1 MCAMKSTPRTIYR
14 GIQDVSG
21 RVPTPS
27 APERPTHLP
36 KVWFFAK
43 EGPTE
48 PMLVAADAIANIYNP
63 DSFDERGKFTTHAT
77 ILMNQFIGAGN
88 GVMCHRVIDPKA
100 KPPAGYRLCA
110 DVLETEL
117 PEYERNADGTFVLD
131 ATGNPVPTGN
141 VINGREVK
149 FVVEPIGVDVDGA
162 TLFGRGQQRAGDR
175 TDGTN
180 QSIRVPIYDSQVN
193 FQGSYG
199 NDIANRFWA
208 PDQNSL
214 DPVNVDFIA
223 KYKAYPFRFVMLRR
237 GTPIATPGIVSSV
250 YGEQY
255 VEVTL
260 KPDLVDTDTGI
271 GKYLGTD
278 VIPRYQ
284 DLDSTE
290 VGPQYSPIGRIHV
303 YENYLADL
311 IQELY
316 ETEYAAQPAG
326 IDSDFDGSE
335 DEQYKFNLLGGVH
348 SSGAPYST
356 YHIVSDETNAQR
368 MSELSNIYCVGG
380 DDGEISNAM
389 LDDLIDL
396 HVNGYADENSE
407 LQTHALYP
415 ESIIYDSGSRLS
427 TKYNLI
433 KFIAVRKDTSVVLS
447 CHQADGDV
455 LTAAEESS
463 LAVTLRTRLRLYPES
478 NFYGTDTVRGVIV
491 GRSGKLL
498 NSHYKKELPITIELA
513 YKSAQY
519 MGAGNGVWDSK
530 YAFDREPNNQLQLFK
545 NLNVKTTSARVRN
558 KDWDNGMVW
567 VEPFDTRAFFFPGI
581 RTVYSDD
588 TSVLTSYFNMLICV
602 ELEKIGGLV
611 HRKLSGAQG
620 MTAAQVIDFVERE
633 INKEV
638 SARNNFDN
646 RVVVQPVV
654 TITDQDASNGFSWTT
669 VIKVF
674 MPNMVTVQTLSI
686 QSNRINDLA
695 AA

>member
-1 MCAMKSTPRTIYR
+1 MSTMKSTPRTIFR

-21 RVPTPS
+21 RVASSS

-48 PMLVAADAIANIYNP
+48 PMLVAADAIANTYNAE
-63 DSFDERGKFTTHAT
+63 SFDERGKFTTHAT
-77 ILMNQFIGAGN
+77 ILMNQFISAGN
-88 GVMCHRVIDPKA
+88 GVMCHRVISPDA
-100 KPPAGYRLCA
+100 APPAGYRLWV
-110 DVLETEL
+110 DLLETEL
-117 PEYERNADGTFVLD
+117 PEYERNTDGTFKLD
-131 ATGNPVPTGN
+131 QVGNFIPTGDT
-141 VINGREVK
+141 IPGRKAK

-162 TLFGRGQQRAGDR
+162 SLFGRANQKAGDQ
-175 TDGTN
+175 TDGTT
-180 QSIRVPIYDSQVN
+180 QSVRIPLFDAQVN

-208 PDQNSL
+208 PDQNST
-214 DPVNVDFIA
+214 DPVSADFIA

-237 GTPIATPGIVSSV
+237 QNAIATPGIVPSV
-250 YGEQY
+250 FGEQY
-255 VEVTL
+255 VEMTL
-260 KPDLVDTDTGI
+260 KPELVDADTGL

-278 VIPRYQ
+278 VVARYQ

-290 VGPQYSPIGRIHV
+290 LAAQYSPIGRIHV
-303 YENYLADL
+303 YDNHVGALVKS
-311 IQELY
+311 LY
-316 ETEYAAQPAG
+316 DAEMAYPGATV
-326 IDSDFDGSE
+326 DSDFDGSE
-335 DEQYKFNLLGGVH
+335 DEEFKFNLLGGFH
-348 SSGAPYST
+348 SSGVPYFT
-356 YHIVSDETNAQR
+356 YQVVADETNAQR

-380 DDGEISNAM
+380 SDGTISNAA
-389 LDDLIDL
+389 LDDLVDL
-396 HVNGYADENSE
+396 YVDGYADENSD
-407 LQTHALYP
+407 LQTQALYP
-415 ESIIYDSGSRLS
+415 ESIIYDSGHRLS

-433 KFIAVRKDTSVVLS
+433 KFISVRKDTAVVLS

-498 NSHYKKELPITIELA
+498 NSNYKKELPITIELA

-519 MGAGNGVWDSK
+519 MGAGSGVWDSK
-530 YAFDREPNNQLQLFK
+530 YAFDREPNNQLTMFK
-545 NLNVKTTSARVRN
+545 DLNVKTTSSRVRH
-558 KDWDNGMVW
+558 KDWDNGLVW
-567 VEPFDTRAFFFPGI
+567 VEPYDTRAYFFPGI

-602 ELEKIGGLV
+602 ELEKIGAAT

-620 MTAAQVIDFVERE
+620 MTAAQVIDFVERD
-633 INKEV
+633 INKQV
-638 SARNNFDN
+638 SERNNFDN
-646 RVVVQPVV
+646 RVVVQPMV
-654 TITDQDASNGFSWTT
+654 TITDQDATNGFSWTT
-669 VIKVF
+669 VIKVS

-686 QSNRINDLA
+686 QSARLNDLTA
-695 AA
+695 A